1 VGAALRKQPAPVAQ
15 GELTSV
21 SSAKYSKTTSSTRDS
36 LEYVPLAPF
45 REAFERLQEREGL
58 TLGEVAGRMGVDR
71 ERVAVLVGTKGAP
84 RKNKTLATGE
94 LRTYDCRAQQQA
106 SYDVAVRLCRALG
119 LWPVDCGV

>member
-1 VGAALRKQPAPVAQ
+1 M
-15 GELTSV
+15 
-21 SSAKYSKTTSSTRDS
+21 SSAKYSKTTGSSRVAV
-36 LEYVPLAPF
+36 EYVPLAPF

-71 ERVAVLVGTKGAP
+71 ERVAVLVGAKGAP
-84 RKNKTLATGE
+84 RKAKTLATGE